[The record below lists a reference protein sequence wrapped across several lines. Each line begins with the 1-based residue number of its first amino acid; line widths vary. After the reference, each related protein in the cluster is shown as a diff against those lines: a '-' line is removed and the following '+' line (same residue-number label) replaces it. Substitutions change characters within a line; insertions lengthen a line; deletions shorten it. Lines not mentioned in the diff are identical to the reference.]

1 MAIVDNVNN
10 YIESLELPDVQV
22 EDSVK
27 NLDISGIGF
36 LPNATDDQLSE
47 MLLFYGSWK
56 AFIETQLSEL
66 EAERS
71 ILSEYFHEGLFKGY
85 YEIHKEYSERSQ
97 RAPIKDAVRG
107 QILATNPQLNK
118 TKKDLMEIEAK
129 VAQLKGV
136 KESYKT
142 LYDTVSRVVA
152 IRLRGK
158 IDE

>member
-71 ILSEYFHEGLFKGY
+71 ILSEYFQEGLFKGY
-85 YEIHKEYSERSQ
+85 YEIHKEEINRIMNIMKKMNERS
-97 RAPIKDAVRG
+97 
-107 QILATNPQLNK
+107 
-118 TKKDLMEIEAK
+118 E
-129 VAQLKGV
+129 
-136 KESYKT
+136 
-142 LYDTVSRVVA
+142 
-152 IRLRGK
+152 
-158 IDE
+158 DE

>member
-1 MAIVDNVNN
+1 MAIVDKVNS

-27 NLDISGIGF
+27 DLDVSGIGF

-66 EAERS
+66 EAQRS
-71 ILSEYFHEGLFKGY
+71 ILSEYFQEGLFKGY
-85 YEIHKEYSERSQ
+85 YEIHKEYSEKSQ

-107 QILATNPQLNK
+107 QILATNPPLNK
-118 TKKDLMEIEAK
+118 AKKELMEIDAK
-129 VAQLKGV
+129 VSHLKGV

-158 IDE
+158 LDE